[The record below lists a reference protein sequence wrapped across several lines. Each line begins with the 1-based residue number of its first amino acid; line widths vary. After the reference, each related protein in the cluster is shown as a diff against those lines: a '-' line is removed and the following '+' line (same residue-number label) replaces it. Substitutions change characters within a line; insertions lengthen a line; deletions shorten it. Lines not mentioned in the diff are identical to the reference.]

1 MCIMYIFNEPCKPQC
16 NTFSNGMGFCQHMHF
31 VLQTTFMI
39 HIEYIYFDKHTM
51 SFPAFFD
58 QVPSI
63 TLHDPLAE
71 LLGSVQ
77 DGVMTYGYADAV
89 RLAGH
94 SCPTVASTYWL
105 GVRAIRA
112 LYGAQLPQRGHIAVD
127 LRDAYDAGTTGV
139 VASVLGLLTGAA
151 AEGGFA
157 GLGGQ
162 FVRRGL
168 MRFGADIPT
177 ALRFTRTDTGQV
189 VLAQAH
195 LQSVPGDPHAMRLLP
210 LCLNDTAS
218 AAERA
223 EFGRLWQARVQ
234 RILLEHANDDAVFSL
249 QTL

>member
-1 MCIMYIFNEPCKPQC
+1 MP
-16 NTFSNGMGFCQHMHF
+16 
-31 VLQTTFMI
+31 
-39 HIEYIYFDKHTM
+39 
-51 SFPAFFD
+51 FPAFFD

-71 LLGSVQ
+71 LLGSVP
-77 DGVMTYGYADAV
+77 GGGMTYGYADAV

-94 SCPTVASTYWL
+94 SCPTVASAYWL
-105 GVRAIRA
+105 GVRALRA
-112 LYGAQLPQRGHIAVD
+112 LYGEQMPQRGSIAVD
-127 LRDAYDAGTTGV
+127 LREPYAAGTTGV

-168 MRFGADIPT
+168 MRFGVDIPT
-177 ALRFTRTDTGQV
+177 ALRFTRTDTGQA
-189 VLAQAH
+189 VLAQA
-195 LQSVPGDPHAMRLLP
+195 QVQGVPGDPQAMRLLP
-210 LCLNDTAS
+210 RCLDGSAN

-234 RILLEHANDDAVFSL
+234 RILLDHADDDAVFSL
-249 QTL
+249 QAG